1 MNKMEDAPSP
11 TIQNNNKEK
20 VIELVSN
27 KGNKFIINFINKT
40 SSLFISSIFDNG
52 IIKVF
57 YETIFSLE
65 KIKENKAFFVYDSIE
80 EILGELFPLIDEGK
94 IHLNEETN
102 FIKITFDLPFQKFK
116 NIDFNVNEKK
126 KTEVEKI
133 NELYNIIVVQNKEIN
148 DLKSDIT
155 IFKNEQNNLNNEIL
169 ELKNRMNDLEN
180 ILNKKNFE
188 EKIIQNINSNIFN
201 SLDDIDFILNK
212 LRNKDNLR
220 NKKIFLKLL
229 FKATKDG
236 QQSSDFHKKCDGK
249 VQQLVFIKTTKGEIF
264 GGYTE
269 EGYRSREENIKDNNA
284 FVFSFSK
291 QKIYTIKNNATA
303 IADHKNYGPR
313 FFGASYFVIHV
324 PTKMFEERGNTCI
337 ASESVFEGIT
347 SDYELNNGEKFFYIQ
362 EIEVYQVLFN

>member
-1 MNKMEDAPSP
+1 MNKMEDAPRP
-11 TIQNNNKEK
+11 IIQNNNKEK

-65 KIKENKAFFVYDSIE
+65 KIKENKAFFVYDSID

-94 IHLNEETN
+94 IHLNEETH

-126 KTEVEKI
+126 KTEIEKI

-148 DLKSDIT
+148 NLKSDIT
-155 IFKNEQNNLNNEIL
+155 IFKNNINNEIL
-169 ELKNRMNDLEN
+169 ELKNRVNDLEN

-188 EKIIQNINSNIFN
+188 EKIIQSINSNIFN

-236 QQSSDFHKKCDGK
+236 QDSS
-249 VQQLVFIKTTKGEIF
+249 VFIK
-264 GGYTE
+264 
-269 EGYRSREENIKDNNA
+269 N
-284 FVFSFSK
+284 V
-291 QKIYTIKNNATA
+291 
-303 IADHKNYGPR
+303 
-313 FFGASYFVIHV
+313 
-324 PTKMFEERGNTCI
+324 M
-337 ASESVFEGIT
+337 
-347 SDYELNNGEKFFYIQ
+347 EKF
-362 EIEVYQVLFN
+362 NS